1 MILLNLSS
9 TGPGF
14 WPCFING
21 LHMNDKDKIST
32 LIYFIRAATEKS
44 GQVIGICFLINENV
58 VQSIIN
64 DGRLTGKIEG
74 AIVDFYDLVRGV
86 SDDAIDVLA
95 KFELVSKKSYHN
107 FMMLLRAYNI
117 VLVKE
122 NNDWDNYFDEL
133 IAIDSMRI
141 EEYENDSGD
150 GGDDKENTLRL

>member
-1 MILLNLSS
+1 
-9 TGPGF
+9 
-14 WPCFING
+14 
-21 LHMNDKDKIST
+21 
-32 LIYFIRAATEKS
+32 
-44 GQVIGICFLINENV
+44 VIGICFLINENV

>member
-1 MILLNLSS
+1 
-9 TGPGF
+9 
-14 WPCFING
+14 
-21 LHMNDKDKIST
+21 MNDKDKIST